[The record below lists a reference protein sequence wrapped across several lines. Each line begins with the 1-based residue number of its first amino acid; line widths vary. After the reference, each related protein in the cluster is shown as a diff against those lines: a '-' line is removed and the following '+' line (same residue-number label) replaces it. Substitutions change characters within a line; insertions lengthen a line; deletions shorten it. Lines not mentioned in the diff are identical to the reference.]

1 MFILGSFSYVGY
13 ILFLSSSLLLLYFWL
28 IQFIFCFVGP
38 SLLKILFSDIVKDFS
53 VSKVTLFPFEIRDF
67 ILNVKASKRKN
78 RTPPIT
84 ISFKRFA
91 VFLNVYKLFYPI
103 LDLLQVL
110 PDEYYHE
117 CDAGYTLVMSSVV
130 PLLQY
135 VFFNKSM
142 RRKVNRKESVGCS
155 ESNCRLSSSAALIS
169 ISISSSAPERP
180 KPSILLETPS
190 LAPHGHRISRT
201 PS

>member
-1 MFILGSFSYVGY
+1 MFILGSYSYIGF

-67 ILNVKASKRKN
+67 ILHIKASKRKN

-84 ISFKRFA
+84 ISFTRFA
-91 VFLNVYKLFYPI
+91 VFLNVKKLFYPI

-117 CDAGYTLVMSSVV
+117 CDAGCTLAFDLLSSVV
-130 PLLQY
+130 PFLQCFS
-135 VFFNKSM
+135 FFCSQCGE
-142 RRKVNRKESVGCS
+142 RCIERKALAAPNRT
-155 ESNCRLSSSAALIS
+155 AD
-169 ISISSSAPERP
+169 
-180 KPSILLETPS
+180 S
-190 LAPHGHRISRT
+190 LHQQL
-201 PS
+201 